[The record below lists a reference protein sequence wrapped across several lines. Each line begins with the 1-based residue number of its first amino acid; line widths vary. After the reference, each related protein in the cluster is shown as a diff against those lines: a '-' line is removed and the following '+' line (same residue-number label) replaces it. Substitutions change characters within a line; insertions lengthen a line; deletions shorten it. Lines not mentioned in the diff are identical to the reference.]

1 MHVEVIIFDSVRFL
15 LKKITKSNYLKKKNK
30 TKPKPGQTDRF
41 GFFRAKTGSNRARFS
56 RFWFGFFRFW
66 LGFFGLARFFWFGS
80 VFPVWLGFFLVFLF
94 QFGFFSFLLIKPNQT
109 GRFFQNFNQFNRFFF
124 VRFFL
129 LFFFVFQFNR
139 FFDFFPIPTCLG
151 HCHAAR

>member
-1 MHVEVIIFDSVRFL
+1 
-15 LKKITKSNYLKKKNK
+15 
-30 TKPKPGQTDRF
+30 
-41 GFFRAKTGSNRARFS
+41 
-56 RFWFGFFRFW
+56 
-66 LGFFGLARFFWFGS
+66 LAWFFWFGS

-109 GRFFQNFNQFNRFFF
+109 GRFFQNFNQFNRFFS